1 MVNAGNMEVSMIA
14 RSLALVTLVT
24 AVAAAHA
31 PALPAQQVIELTG
44 EDRVLDVTFEQ
55 VFRIGALEGESWE
68 TLGTVRTVAFDGR
81 GNLHVF
87 DGAGG
92 TYGPWRDPRVLVFDA
107 NGAFVREFGR
117 SGQGPGEFNNPV
129 TLAVMRDG
137 TVAVSDMGHRAY
149 QLFNAEGEF
158 TRMVRVEAASMQT
171 LMGGAIWPDPSGLGV
186 FLAVAGDGPRFGGP
200 PGTAATSRPIVR
212 VALDSEVARLDTVA
226 EGWLPPPPDAADTR
240 VPGLV
245 VNGRPVTLGDLG
257 AFAQSTA
264 FEPEIHMGALPDGRV
279 VYADSST
286 WALKIGGDTR
296 TRPSSVITRPFDPQ
310 PVTPAIEAAE
320 TERLEAQRQARPF
333 GGRKMVEIRG
343 PGGDVQSGAFEMP
356 EPAFYPELSV
366 IHALSVTWEGRIWV
380 QRRGDDP
387 HSGGAI
393 DVLTAD
399 GDYIGTLPAGAT
411 GIPDAFGPDGLAAF
425 IELDELDVAT
435 VVVRRLPAGVGQ
447 ARPDNTDVRKRH
459 RKLAGRFSLSAST
472 LAQHGG
478 STQ

>member
-24 AVAAAHA
+24 AAAAAHA

-44 EDRVLDVTFEQ
+44 EDRVLDATFEE

-117 SGQGPGEFNNPV
+117 SGQGPGEFNSPV
-129 TLAVMRDG
+129 ALAVMRDG

-149 QLFNAEGEF
+149 QLFDAEGEF
-158 TRMVRVEAASMQT
+158 TRMVRVEALDVQT
-171 LMGGAIWPDPSGLGV
+171 LLATAMRADPRGPAV
-186 FLAVAGDGPRFGGP
+186 FLALPGNGPRLGGR
-200 PGTAATSRPIVR
+200 PGSAAMSRPIVR
-212 VALDSEVARLDTVA
+212 ITLDSEVARIDTVA
-226 EGWLPPPPDAADTR
+226 EGWLPPPPDNADTTI
-240 VPGLV
+240 PGLV
-245 VNGRPVTLGDLG
+245 VNGRAVTLGDLG
-257 AFAQSTA
+257 GFAQSTV
-264 FEPEIHMGALPDGRV
+264 FQPEIHMGALPDGWV

-286 WALKIGGDTR
+286 WALKLADDTR
-296 TRPSSVITRPFDPQ
+296 TRPASVITRPFDPQ

-320 TERLEAQRQARPF
+320 KERLEAERQARPF

-343 PGGDVQSGAFEMP
+343 PGGSVQSSTLELP
-356 EPAFYPELSV
+356 EPSFYPELSI

-411 GIPDAFGPDGLAAF
+411 EMPDAFGPDGLAAF

-435 VVVRRLPAGVGQ
+435 VVVRRLPA
-447 ARPDNTDVRKRH
+447 AMR
-459 RKLAGRFSLSAST
+459 
-472 LAQHGG
+472 
-478 STQ
+478 

>member
-1 MVNAGNMEVSMIA
+1 MIA
-14 RSLALVTLVT
+14 RSLAVVTLVT
-24 AVAAAHA
+24 AATAADAST
-31 PALPAQQVIELTG
+31 LPAQQVIELTG
-44 EDRVLDVTFEQ
+44 EDRVLDPTFEE

-81 GNLHVF
+81 GNLYVF

-92 TYGPWRDPRVLVFDA
+92 TYGPWRDPRVLVFDTS
-107 NGAFVREFGR
+107 GAFVREFGR
-117 SGQGPGEFNNPV
+117 SGQGPGEFNAPV

-137 TVAVSDMGHRAY
+137 TVAVSDMGHRGY
-149 QLFNAEGEF
+149 QLFDAEGEF
-158 TRMVRVEAASMQT
+158 TRMVRVEAASLQT
-171 LMGGAIWPDPSGLGV
+171 LQGSPIWPDPHGLGV
-186 FLAVAGDGPRFGGP
+186 FLAFAGDGPRFGRRS
-200 PGTAATSRPIVR
+200 GTAASSRPIVR
-212 VALDSEVARLDTVA
+212 VALNSDVARIDTVA
-226 EGWLPPPPDAADTR
+226 EGWLPPPPEAADTR
-240 VPGLV
+240 VSGLV

-264 FEPEIHMGALPDGRV
+264 FQPELHMGALPDGRV

-296 TRPSSVITRPFDPQ
+296 TRPSSMITRPFDPQ

-320 TERLEAQRQARPF
+320 KERLEAERQARPL

-343 PGGDVQSGAFEMP
+343 PGGDVQSGTFEMP

-366 IHALSVTWEGRIWV
+366 IHALSVTREGRIWV

-393 DVLTAD
+393 DVLTSD
-399 GDYIGTLPAGAT
+399 GEYIGTLPTGA
-411 GIPDAFGPDGLAAF
+411 IEMPDAFGPDGLAAF

-435 VVVRRLPAGVGQ
+435 VVVRRLPA
-447 ARPDNTDVRKRH
+447 AVR
-459 RKLAGRFSLSAST
+459 
-472 LAQHGG
+472 
-478 STQ
+478 

>member
-1 MVNAGNMEVSMIA
+1 MIA
-14 RSLALVTLVT
+14 RTLVVVTMVT
-24 AVAAAHA
+24 AVVAAHA
-31 PALPAQQVIELTG
+31 RTLPGQEVIALTG
-44 EDRVLDVTFEQ
+44 EDRILDATFEE
-55 VFRIGALEGESWE
+55 VFRIGGLEGDSWE
-68 TLGTVRTVAFDGR
+68 TLGTVRTVAFDRR

-92 TYGPWRDPRVLVFDA
+92 QYGPWRDPRVLVFDTS
-107 NGAFVREFGR
+107 GAFVREFGR

-149 QLFNAEGEF
+149 QLFDDVGEF
-158 TRMVRVEAASMQT
+158 TRMVRVEAASLQA
-171 LMGGAIWPDPSGLGV
+171 LLGNEIWPDPRGQGV
-186 FLAVAGDGPRFGGP
+186 FVALAGDGPRLGSP
-200 PGTAATSRPIVR
+200 PGTAAMSRPIVR
-212 VALDSEVARLDTVA
+212 VALDSEIARIDTVA
-226 EGWLPPPPDAADTR
+226 EGWLPPPPEAADTR

-264 FEPEIHMGALPDGRV
+264 FQPELHMGALPDGRV

-296 TRPSSVITRPFDPQ
+296 TRPSSEITRPFDPQ

-320 TERLEAQRQARPF
+320 KERLDAERQARPL

-343 PGGDVQSGAFEMP
+343 PGGDVQSGTFELP
-356 EPAFYPELSV
+356 EPAFFPELSV

-399 GDYIGTLPAGAT
+399 GDYIGTLQAGAT

-425 IELDELDVAT
+425 IEFDELDVAT
-435 VVVRRLPAGVGQ
+435 VVVR
-447 ARPDNTDVRKRH
+447 K
-459 RKLAGRFSLSAST
+459 LSA
-472 LAQHGG
+472 AVW
-478 STQ
+478 

>member
-1 MVNAGNMEVSMIA
+1 MVA
-14 RSLALVTLVT
+14 RSLAAVTLVT
-24 AVAAAHA
+24 AVAAVTASVAAHA
-31 PALPAQQVIELTG
+31 SMLPAQQVIALTG
-44 EDRVLDVTFEQ
+44 EDRDLDATFEE
-55 VFRIGALEGESWE
+55 VFRVGALEGESWE

-107 NGAFVREFGR
+107 SGAFVREFGR

-149 QLFNAEGEF
+149 QLFDAEGEF
-158 TRMVRVEAASMQT
+158 TRMVRVDAASMQT
-171 LMGGAIWPDPSGLGV
+171 LLGSAIWPDPCGLGV
-186 FLAVAGDGPRFGGP
+186 FLALTGDGPRFGRRS
-200 PGTAATSRPIVR
+200 GTAATSRPIVR
-212 VALDSEVARLDTVA
+212 IALNSEVARIDTVA
-226 EGWLPPPPDAADTR
+226 EGWLPPPPEAADTR
-240 VPGLV
+240 VSGLV
-245 VNGRPVTLGDLG
+245 VNGRPVTIGDLG
-257 AFAQSTA
+257 AFGQSTA
-264 FEPEIHMGALPDGRV
+264 FQPELHMGALPDGRV
-279 VYADSST
+279 VYADSSI

-296 TRPSSVITRPFDPQ
+296 TRPTSVITRPFDPQ

-320 TERLEAQRQARPF
+320 KERLEAKRQARPL
-333 GGRKMVEIRG
+333 GGRRMVEIRG
-343 PGGDVQSGAFEMP
+343 PGGDIQSGTFEMP

-399 GDYIGTLPAGAT
+399 GDYIGTLPPET
-411 GIPDAFGPDGLAAF
+411 TEMPDASGPTDWRRSSNSTTWTWPRWLCGDCRRQCVRAYPTTRTAGNG
-425 IELDELDVAT
+425 IEPRKTL
-435 VVVRRLPAGVGQ
+435 
-447 ARPDNTDVRKRH
+447 NTEE
-459 RKLAGRFSLSAST
+459 ASP
-472 LAQHGG
+472 
-478 STQ
+478 

>member
-1 MVNAGNMEVSMIA
+1 MIA
-14 RSLALVTLVT
+14 RFIAVVTLGT
-24 AVAAAHA
+24 AAMAAHA
-31 PALPAQQVIELTG
+31 PALLAQQVVALTG
-44 EDRVLDVTFEQ
+44 EDRVLDVTFEE

-68 TLGTVRTVAFDGR
+68 TLGTIRTVAFDGR

-149 QLFNAEGEF
+149 QLFDAEGEF

-171 LMGGAIWPDPSGLGV
+171 LLGSAIWPDPRGQGV
-186 FLAVAGDGPRFGGP
+186 FVALAGDGPRFGGRS
-200 PGTAATSRPIVR
+200 GTAASSRPIVR
-212 VALDSEVARLDTVA
+212 VALDSDVARIDTVA
-226 EGWLPPPPDAADTR
+226 EGWLPPPPGAADTR

-245 VNGRPVTLGDLG
+245 VNGRPVTIGDLG
-257 AFAQSTA
+257 AFGQSTA
-264 FEPEIHMGALPDGRV
+264 FQPELHMGALPDGRV

-320 TERLEAQRQARPF
+320 KERLGAERQAGPL

-343 PGGDVQSGAFEMP
+343 PGGAVQSGTFEMP

-380 QRRGDDP
+380 QRLGDDP

-399 GDYIGTLPAGAT
+399 GEYVGTLPPET
-411 GIPDAFGPDGLAAF
+411 TEMPDAFGPDGLAAF

-435 VVVRRLPAGVGQ
+435 VVVRRLPA
-447 ARPDNTDVRKRH
+447 AVR
-459 RKLAGRFSLSAST
+459 
-472 LAQHGG
+472 
-478 STQ
+478 